1 LTDVVAVTASPT
13 YLFGGQLAKER
24 IIAMIDATIGF
35 DRSEED
41 ILTYEIS
48 DEALE
53 TAADTGKKRGNFTF
67 FCSGSECPGGPAY

>member
-1 LTDVVAVTASPT
+1 
-13 YLFGGQLAKER
+13 
-24 IIAMIDATIGF
+24 MIDATIGF

-53 TAADTGKKRGNFTF
+53 TAADTGKKGGNFTF